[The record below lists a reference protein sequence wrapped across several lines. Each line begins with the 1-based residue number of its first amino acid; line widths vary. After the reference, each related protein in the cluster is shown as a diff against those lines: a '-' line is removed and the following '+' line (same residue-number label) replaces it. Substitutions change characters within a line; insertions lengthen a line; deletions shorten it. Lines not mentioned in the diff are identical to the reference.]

1 MKKTLLLV
9 CLLCMGIMM
18 PATTSAKKKDIAF
31 QMYSV
36 RSLIGDAGKFVALI
50 ILVLQLAASGGTFP
64 VETIASGFRWL
75 NPLLPMTYSI
85 NLVKESVISVTDG
98 VSFANASVLIGFL
111 IVSILITTTY
121 DPILQ
126 SKTSQSTPAVV

>member
-36 RSLIGDAGKFVALI
+36 RSLIGDAGKFA
-50 ILVLQLAASGGTFP
+50 
-64 VETIASGFRWL
+64 E
-75 NPLLPMTYSI
+75 N
-85 NLVKESVISVTDG
+85 
-98 VSFANASVLIGFL
+98 
-111 IVSILITTTY
+111 
-121 DPILQ
+121 
-126 SKTSQSTPAVV
+126 